1 MRTAPENRPADR
13 LGRVL
18 TAFLVVVVASAA
30 RPTIGMAQDFPEPE
44 IEPYLAVGREVVLKD
59 PNTPMRAGEWLAV
72 SRNHLVFEIVAV
84 RGEQLLL
91 APQRDKDHRG
101 WVQRWQVVAL
111 DGAIDYFSREIAR
124 SPNNDEAFWMR
135 AQVWAYRSADER
147 AIADLD
153 RAIEIKPDRAEYYAR
168 RGLLHLRCRA
178 LDRAMAD
185 GNKAIALDPTA
196 PGPRIL
202 RAAVAMAR
210 GDADLARKDLDEA
223 IRLDPLRP
231 PAGRSQPNSPD
242 PAGGGGNGGDGLLA
256 LATQDGEGSG
266 PSASRKETEPEPKTA
281 AEYLDRGQTYFS
293 RKEYRQAIDSFTA
306 AIKLEPKAA
315 SSYALRAQVWGAR
328 RDRDREVADLN
339 TALRLDP
346 SNTNY
351 FIARAQS
358 WSSQGW
364 HEPAMADYN
373 EAIRLKPNDASLYV
387 ARGNEWRRH
396 LKLDQAL
403 DDYNRAI
410 QVDPQYVHAY
420 ICRAMITKQRRD
432 FPHAVA
438 ELIQISQM
446 APDNAEVHR
455 LLARI
460 LATCD
465 NEAVRDGR
473 RAVAEAT
480 RSCELTNWSD
490 PDSLDTL
497 AASYAESGDY
507 ESAVDWQLK
516 AIELFRKEAITPL
529 QRAMNFGGRRGVG
542 FDDRLAFYKRRRPTR
557 E

>member
-1 MRTAPENRPADR
+1 MRTAPESRLADR
-13 LGRVL
+13 LRRVV
-18 TAFLVVVVASAA
+18 TAFLIVVVASTA

-44 IEPYLAVGREVVLKD
+44 VEPYLAPGTEVVLKD
-59 PNTPMRAGEWLAV
+59 PNIPLRTGEWLAL
-72 SRNHLVFEIVAV
+72 SRDHLVFDIVAV

-91 APQRDKDHRG
+91 APQHDKDHRG

-111 DGAIDYFSREIAR
+111 DGAIDFFSREIAR

-135 AQVWAYRSADER
+135 ARVWAYRSADER

-153 RAIEIKPDRAEYYAR
+153 RAIDIKPDRAEYYAR
-168 RGLLHLRCRA
+168 RGLLHLRSRA

-196 PGPRIL
+196 TGPRIL

-210 GDADLARKDLDEA
+210 GDVEVARKDLDEA

-231 PAGRSQPNSPD
+231 PARRSQPNSPD
-242 PAGGGGNGGDGLLA
+242 PAGGDVLLA
-256 LATQDGEGSG
+256 LATQDGGASE
-266 PSASRKETEPEPKTA
+266 PSASRKEAEPEPKTA

-293 RKEYRQAIDSFTA
+293 RKEYRLAIESITA
-306 AIKLEPKAA
+306 AIKLEPNVA
-315 SSYALRAQVWGAR
+315 SSYALRAQVWGAQ

-339 TALRLDP
+339 MALRLDP
-346 SNTNY
+346 TNTAY
-351 FIARAQS
+351 LLARAQS

-373 EAIRLKPNDASLYV
+373 EAIRLKPRDATLYI

-403 DDYNRAI
+403 ADYNQAI
-410 QVDPQYVHAY
+410 QIDPQYVHAY

-432 FPHAVA
+432 FPRAVA
-438 ELIQISQM
+438 ELMQIARM

-465 NEAVRDGR
+465 NDTVRDGH

-480 RSCELTNWSD
+480 RSCELTKWRD
-490 PDSLDTL
+490 PDALDTL
-497 AASYAESGDY
+497 AAAYAESGDY
-507 ESAVDWQLK
+507 QSAVAWQTE

-542 FDDRLAFYKRRRPTR
+542 FDDRLAFYKRKRPAR